1 MKISW
6 GTSITIVYTAFALA
20 TLGFVGFA
28 MTQRVDLVSAEYYE
42 EALRYDIMQQA
53 RAGAYMRNIA
63 VSAIDGSLRLTNVGV
78 ADTSVVV
85 DISLKRAQ
93 NPAMDR
99 AYRVRLA
106 SVAIDGV
113 STRQLERGL
122 WDVRVSWTQG
132 QKLFQIDT
140 VIVLSEL

>member
-1 MKISW
+1 
-6 GTSITIVYTAFALA
+6 
-20 TLGFVGFA
+20 
-28 MTQRVDLVSAEYYE
+28 
-42 EALRYDIMQQA
+42 
-53 RAGAYMRNIA
+53 MRNIA
-63 VSAIDGSLRLTNVGV
+63 VSAIDGSFRLTNVGV